1 MNVLD
6 LSTQTDMQL
15 ELLVAREE
23 KTINAINNI
32 LTKID
37 EVCMEEMGMTIEQL
51 LEVNDYAIDRL
62 NTLKSEIKDR
72 ASTLQSDNL
81 SRTLNLRDRVV
92 TVTFSQHKV
101 VSNSGWFPEDL
112 VIDSWEFES
121 PQIQPSA

>member
-1 MNVLD
+1 MNVLN

-37 EVCMEEMGMTIEQL
+37 EVCMEEMSMTLEQL

-72 ASTLQSDNL
+72 ASTL
-81 SRTLNLRDRVV
+81 
-92 TVTFSQHKV
+92 
-101 VSNSGWFPEDL
+101 
-112 VIDSWEFES
+112 
-121 PQIQPSA
+121 

>member
-37 EVCMEEMGMTIEQL
+37 EVCMEEMSMTLEQL

-72 ASTLQSDNL
+72 ASTL
-81 SRTLNLRDRVV
+81 
-92 TVTFSQHKV
+92 
-101 VSNSGWFPEDL
+101 
-112 VIDSWEFES
+112 
-121 PQIQPSA
+121 

>member
-37 EVCMEEMGMTIEQL
+37 EVCMEEMGMTLEQL
-51 LEVNDYAIDRL
+51 FETNDWAMDRL
-62 NTLKSEIKDR
+62 NALKSEMEHR
-72 ASTLQSDNL
+72 ASKT
-81 SRTLNLRDRVV
+81 
-92 TVTFSQHKV
+92 
-101 VSNSGWFPEDL
+101 
-112 VIDSWEFES
+112 
-121 PQIQPSA
+121 

>member
-37 EVCMEEMGMTIEQL
+37 EVCMEEMGMTLEQL

-72 ASTLQSDNL
+72 ASTL
-81 SRTLNLRDRVV
+81 
-92 TVTFSQHKV
+92 
-101 VSNSGWFPEDL
+101 
-112 VIDSWEFES
+112 
-121 PQIQPSA
+121 

>member
-1 MNVLD
+1 MLSLQLSAEGLNNILTTTQKSTQMNVLD
-6 LSTQTDMQL
+6 LSTQTGIQL

-37 EVCMEEMGMTIEQL
+37 EVCMEEMGMTLEQL

-72 ASTLQSDNL
+72 ASTL
-81 SRTLNLRDRVV
+81 
-92 TVTFSQHKV
+92 
-101 VSNSGWFPEDL
+101 
-112 VIDSWEFES
+112 
-121 PQIQPSA
+121 

>member
-37 EVCMEEMGMTIEQL
+37 EVCMEEMGITLQQL
-51 LEVNDYAIDRL
+51 LEINDYAIDRL

-72 ASTLQSDNL
+72 ASTL
-81 SRTLNLRDRVV
+81 
-92 TVTFSQHKV
+92 
-101 VSNSGWFPEDL
+101 
-112 VIDSWEFES
+112 
-121 PQIQPSA
+121 

>member
-23 KTINAINNI
+23 KTINSINNI

-37 EVCMEEMGMTIEQL
+37 KVCMEEMGITLQQL
-51 LEVNDYAIDRL
+51 LEINDYAIDRH

-72 ASTLQSDNL
+72 ASTL
-81 SRTLNLRDRVV
+81 
-92 TVTFSQHKV
+92 
-101 VSNSGWFPEDL
+101 
-112 VIDSWEFES
+112 
-121 PQIQPSA
+121 

>member
-1 MNVLD
+1 MNVLN

-37 EVCMEEMGMTIEQL
+37 EVCMEEMSMNLEQL

-72 ASTLQSDNL
+72 ASTL
-81 SRTLNLRDRVV
+81 
-92 TVTFSQHKV
+92 
-101 VSNSGWFPEDL
+101 
-112 VIDSWEFES
+112 
-121 PQIQPSA
+121 

>member
-37 EVCMEEMGMTIEQL
+37 EVCMEEMGMTLEQL

-72 ASTLQSDNL
+72 TSTL
-81 SRTLNLRDRVV
+81 
-92 TVTFSQHKV
+92 
-101 VSNSGWFPEDL
+101 
-112 VIDSWEFES
+112 
-121 PQIQPSA
+121 

>member
-72 ASTLQSDNL
+72 ASTL
-81 SRTLNLRDRVV
+81 
-92 TVTFSQHKV
+92 
-101 VSNSGWFPEDL
+101 
-112 VIDSWEFES
+112 
-121 PQIQPSA
+121 